1 MMPFPFKY
9 FSRTRKQ
16 ARLGSQILVLS
27 DLGTPRFPRRD
38 ISCEHTHKEYQPYEP
53 ENNAP
58 ESLTCEDCG
67 ADLALPGGGI

>member
-1 MMPFPFKY
+1 MPFPFIKY

-16 ARLGSQILVLS
+16 SRPGSQTLVMS
-27 DLGTPRFPRRD
+27 GVSSPCEPGRDLP
-38 ISCEHTHKEYQPYEP
+38 CEHTHQEYQPYEP

>member
-1 MMPFPFKY
+1 MPFPFKY

-27 DLGTPRFPRRD
+27 DLGTPRFPRQD
-38 ISCEHTHKEYQPYEP
+38 ISCKHTHKEYQPYEP